1 MPGRCNSSGRSC
13 GGLGMSSQI
22 LVQSQE
28 RQPIVVAFTSH
39 NLEWLEAMR
48 KAFNRRFDN
57 DLTIEQILEG
67 AIINEI
73 WKLSREMYMS
83 EEQTFRIGIEGDL

>member
-1 MPGRCNSSGRSC
+1 MPGRRCSTGYEC
-13 GGLGMSSQI
+13 GGLGMSTQV

-28 RQPIVVAFTSH
+28 RQPLVVAFTSH

-48 KAFNRRFDN
+48 KEFNRRFDN
-57 DLTIEQILEG
+57 DLTIEQLLEG

>member
-1 MPGRCNSSGRSC
+1 MPDRCSSSGRSH
-13 GGLGMSSQI
+13 GGPGMSSQVLI
-22 LVQSQE
+22 QSQE
-28 RQPIVVAFTSH
+28 HQPIVVAFTSH

-48 KAFNRRFDN
+48 KEFNRRFDN
-57 DLTIEQILEG
+57 DLTLEQILEG

>member
-1 MPGRCNSSGRSC
+1 
-13 GGLGMSSQI
+13 MSTQVLI
-22 LVQSQE
+22 QSQE
-28 RQPIVVAFTSH
+28 RLPIIVSFTSH

-48 KAFNRRFDN
+48 KEFNRRFDQ

-67 AIINEI
+67 AVINEI

-83 EEQTFRIGIEGDL
+83 EEQTFRIGIEGEL

>member
-1 MPGRCNSSGRSC
+1 
-13 GGLGMSSQI
+13 MSTQV

-48 KAFNRRFDN
+48 KEFNRRFDN
-57 DLTIEQILEG
+57 DLTLEQILEG

-83 EEQTFRIGIEGDL
+83 ENQTFSIGIQGEL

>member
-1 MPGRCNSSGRSC
+1 
-13 GGLGMSSQI
+13 MSSQV

-48 KAFNRRFDN
+48 KEFNQRFDN
-57 DLTIEQILEG
+57 NLTLEQILEG

-73 WKLSREMYMS
+73 WALSREMRMT
-83 EEQTFRIGIEGDL
+83 ENQTFSIGIQGDL

>member
-1 MPGRCNSSGRSC
+1 MCYRRGA
-13 GGLGMSSQI
+13 GMSTQVLI
-22 LVQSQE
+22 QSQE
-28 RQPIVVAFTSH
+28 RLPIVVSFTSH

-48 KAFNRRFDN
+48 KESNRRFDQ

-83 EEQTFRIGIEGDL
+83 EEQTFRIGIEGEL

>member
-1 MPGRCNSSGRSC
+1 
-13 GGLGMSSQI
+13 MSTQVVI
-22 LVQSQE
+22 QSQE

-39 NLEWLEAMR
+39 NLEWLDAMR
-48 KAFNRRFDN
+48 SEFNRRFDQ

-73 WKLSREMYMS
+73 WKLSREMRMS
-83 EEQTFRIGIEGDL
+83 ENQTFSIGIQGGL

>member
-1 MPGRCNSSGRSC
+1 
-13 GGLGMSSQI
+13 MSTQV

-28 RQPIVVAFTSH
+28 LQPIVVAFTSH

-48 KAFNRRFDN
+48 KEFNTRFDQ
-57 DLTIEQILEG
+57 DLSLEHLIEG
-67 AIINEI
+67 AIMNEI

>member
-1 MPGRCNSSGRSC
+1 
-13 GGLGMSSQI
+13 MSTQVI
-22 LVQSQE
+22 VQSQE

-48 KAFNRRFDN
+48 KEFNRRFDN
-57 DLTIEQILEG
+57 NLTIEQLLEG

-83 EEQTFRIGIEGDL
+83 ENQTFSIGIQGEL

>member
-1 MPGRCNSSGRSC
+1 
-13 GGLGMSSQI
+13 MSTQVI
-22 LVQSQE
+22 VQSQE

-48 KAFNRRFDN
+48 KEFNRRFDN
-57 DLTIEQILEG
+57 NLTIELILEG

-83 EEQTFRIGIEGDL
+83 EEQTFRIGIEGEL

>member
-1 MPGRCNSSGRSC
+1 
-13 GGLGMSSQI
+13 MSTQVI
-22 LVQSQE
+22 VQSQE
-28 RQPIVVAFTSH
+28 RYPIVVSFTSH

-48 KAFNRRFDN
+48 KEFNRRFDN
-57 DLTIEQILEG
+57 DLTLEQILEG

-73 WKLSREMYMS
+73 WKLSREMYLS

>member
-1 MPGRCNSSGRSC
+1 
-13 GGLGMSSQI
+13 MSTQV

-28 RQPIVVAFTSH
+28 RQPIVLAFTSH

-48 KAFNRRFDN
+48 KEFNRRFDN
-57 DLTIEQILEG
+57 DLTLEQILEG

-83 EEQTFRIGIEGDL
+83 ENQTFSIGIQGEL

>member
-1 MPGRCNSSGRSC
+1 
-13 GGLGMSSQI
+13 MSTQVI
-22 LVQSQE
+22 VQSQE
-28 RQPIVVAFTSH
+28 RQPIVVAFTFH

-48 KAFNRRFDN
+48 KEFNRKFDN

-67 AIINEI
+67 AILNEI

-83 EEQTFRIGIEGDL
+83 EEQTFRIGIEGEL

>member
-1 MPGRCNSSGRSC
+1 
-13 GGLGMSSQI
+13 MSTQVLI
-22 LVQSQE
+22 QSQE
-28 RQPIVVAFTSH
+28 RLPIVVSFTSH

-48 KAFNRRFDN
+48 KEFNHRFDH

-83 EEQTFRIGIEGDL
+83 EEQTFKIGIEGEL

>member
-1 MPGRCNSSGRSC
+1 
-13 GGLGMSSQI
+13 MSTQVLI
-22 LVQSQE
+22 QSQE
-28 RQPIVVAFTSH
+28 RLPIIVSFTSH

-48 KAFNRRFDN
+48 KEFNRRFDQ

>member
-1 MPGRCNSSGRSC
+1 
-13 GGLGMSSQI
+13 MSSQV

-48 KAFNRRFDN
+48 KEFNRKFDN
-57 DLTIEQILEG
+57 DLTLEQILEG
-67 AIINEI
+67 AIINEV

-83 EEQTFRIGIEGDL
+83 EEQTFRIGIEGEL

>member
-1 MPGRCNSSGRSC
+1 
-13 GGLGMSSQI
+13 MSSQV

-48 KAFNRRFDN
+48 KEFNRRFDN
-57 DLTIEQILEG
+57 DLTLAQILEG

-83 EEQTFRIGIEGDL
+83 EEQTFRIGIEGEL

>member
-1 MPGRCNSSGRSC
+1 
-13 GGLGMSSQI
+13 MSTQVV
-22 LVQSQE
+22 VQSQE
-28 RQPIVVAFTSH
+28 SQPIVVAFTSH

-48 KAFNRRFDN
+48 KEFNRRFDN
-57 DLTIEQILEG
+57 NLTIEQLLEG

-83 EEQTFRIGIEGDL
+83 EEQTFRIGIEGEL

>member
-1 MPGRCNSSGRSC
+1 MPGRCSSTGSNCR
-13 GGLGMSSQI
+13 GLIMSTQV

-39 NLEWLEAMR
+39 NLEWLDAMR
-48 KAFNRRFDN
+48 KEFNTRFDQ
-57 DLTIEQILEG
+57 DLSLEHLIEG
-67 AIINEI
+67 AIMNEI

>member
-1 MPGRCNSSGRSC
+1 
-13 GGLGMSSQI
+13 MSSQV

-48 KAFNRRFDN
+48 KEFNRRFDN
-57 DLTIEQILEG
+57 DLTLEQIIEG

-83 EEQTFRIGIEGDL
+83 ENQTFSIGIQGEL

>member
-1 MPGRCNSSGRSC
+1 
-13 GGLGMSSQI
+13 MSTQV

-48 KAFNRRFDN
+48 KEFNRRFDN
-57 DLTIEQILEG
+57 DLTLEQILEG

-73 WKLSREMYMS
+73 WKISREMYMS
-83 EEQTFRIGIEGDL
+83 EEQTFKIGIEGDL

>member
-1 MPGRCNSSGRSC
+1 
-13 GGLGMSSQI
+13 MSSQV

-28 RQPIVVAFTSH
+28 RQPIVLAFTSH
-39 NLEWLEAMR
+39 NLEWLDAMR
-48 KAFNRRFDN
+48 KEFNRRFDN
-57 DLTIEQILEG
+57 DLTLEQILEG

-83 EEQTFRIGIEGDL
+83 EEQTFRIGIEGEL

>member
-1 MPGRCNSSGRSC
+1 
-13 GGLGMSSQI
+13 MSSQV

-28 RQPIVVAFTSH
+28 RQPIVVSFTSH
-39 NLEWLEAMR
+39 NLEWLESMR
-48 KAFNRRFDN
+48 KEFNRRFDN
-57 DLTIEQILEG
+57 DLTLEQILEG

-83 EEQTFRIGIEGDL
+83 EEQTFRIGIEGEL

>member
-1 MPGRCNSSGRSC
+1 MPDRCSSTGKSR
-13 GGLGMSSQI
+13 GGLGMSSQVV
-22 LVQSQE
+22 VQSQE
-28 RQPIVVAFTSH
+28 RLPIVVAFTSH

-48 KAFNRRFDN
+48 KEFNRRFDN
-57 DLTIEQILEG
+57 DLTLEQILEG

-83 EEQTFRIGIEGDL
+83 EEQTFRIGIEGEL

>member
-1 MPGRCNSSGRSC
+1 MPSRCSSTGSSR
-13 GGLGMSSQI
+13 GGLGMSTQVVI
-22 LVQSQE
+22 QSQE

-39 NLEWLEAMR
+39 NLEWLDAMR
-48 KAFNRRFDN
+48 SEFNRRFDQ

-83 EEQTFRIGIEGDL
+83 EEQTFKIGIEGDL

>member
-1 MPGRCNSSGRSC
+1 
-13 GGLGMSSQI
+13 MSTQVI
-22 LVQSQE
+22 VQSQE

-39 NLEWLEAMR
+39 NVEWLDAMR
-48 KAFNRRFDN
+48 REFNRRFDQ
-57 DLTIEQILEG
+57 DLTIEQVLEG
-67 AIINEI
+67 AIMNEI

>member
-1 MPGRCNSSGRSC
+1 MPGRCNSIGRSC
-13 GGLGMSSQI
+13 GGLGMSTQI
-22 LVQSQE
+22 VVQSQE

-48 KAFNRRFDN
+48 KEFNRRFDN
-57 DLTIEQILEG
+57 NLTIEQLLEG

-83 EEQTFRIGIEGDL
+83 EEQTFGIGIEGDL

>member
-1 MPGRCNSSGRSC
+1 
-13 GGLGMSSQI
+13 MSSQV

-39 NLEWLEAMR
+39 HLEWLEAMR
-48 KAFNRRFDN
+48 KEFNRWFDN
-57 DLTIEQILEG
+57 DLAIEELLER

>member
-1 MPGRCNSSGRSC
+1 
-13 GGLGMSSQI
+13 MSTQV

-28 RQPIVVAFTSH
+28 RLPVVVSFTSH

-48 KAFNRRFDN
+48 KEFNRRFDQ
-57 DLTIEQILEG
+57 DLAIEQILEG

-83 EEQTFRIGIEGDL
+83 EEKTFRIGIEGEL

>member
-1 MPGRCNSSGRSC
+1 
-13 GGLGMSSQI
+13 MSTQVI
-22 LVQSQE
+22 VQSQE

-48 KAFNRRFDN
+48 KEFNRRFDN
-57 DLTIEQILEG
+57 NLNIEQLLEG

-83 EEQTFRIGIEGDL
+83 EEQTFRIGIEGEL

>member
-1 MPGRCNSSGRSC
+1 
-13 GGLGMSSQI
+13 MSSQV

-48 KAFNRRFDN
+48 KEFNRRFDN
-57 DLTIEQILEG
+57 LP
-67 AIINEI
+67 
-73 WKLSREMYMS
+73 
-83 EEQTFRIGIEGDL
+83 FP

>member
-1 MPGRCNSSGRSC
+1 
-13 GGLGMSSQI
+13 MSTQV
-22 LVQSQE
+22 LVQSPE
-28 RQPIVVAFTSH
+28 RQPIAVAFTSH

-48 KAFNRRFDN
+48 KEFNRRFEQ

-73 WKLSREMYMS
+73 WKLAREMRMS
-83 EEQTFRIGIEGDL
+83 ENQTFSIGIQGDL

>member
-1 MPGRCNSSGRSC
+1 
-13 GGLGMSSQI
+13 MSSQV

-48 KAFNRRFDN
+48 KEFNRRFDN
-57 DLTIEQILEG
+57 NLTIEQLLEG